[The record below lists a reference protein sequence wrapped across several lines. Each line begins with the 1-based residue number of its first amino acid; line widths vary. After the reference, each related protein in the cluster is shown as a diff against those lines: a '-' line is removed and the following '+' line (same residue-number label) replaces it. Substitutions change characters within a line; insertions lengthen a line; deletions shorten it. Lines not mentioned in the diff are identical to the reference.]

1 MDPGLT
7 LDAGPPQ
14 CRTHAEIR
22 LDADAYR
29 CVGVAVRN
37 RQNQLRP
44 SIPIMTCF
52 HPARAFHELPVLN
65 GVGTRWRKRRWVPAA
80 EPQMS
85 NRKAKSDRVALLL
98 NGPSYTDFDPSYL
111 RPAITAPILNRQLGP
126 SDTGILNDA
135 QIAGIESRL
144 RLTQRQASYW
154 PAVAAALRDVGRRY
168 FHRRTQRQNVGQKI
182 DLKSPEVK
190 RLIEAATPLIQ
201 TLSEVQKREVR
212 QLVRIIGLETV
223 ASHI

>member
-1 MDPGLT
+1 MGI
-7 LDAGPPQ
+7 A
-14 CRTHAEIR
+14 A
-22 LDADAYR
+22 AS
-29 CVGVAVRN
+29 VAVIVTAYAAAGGSASMA
-37 RQNQLRP
+37 Q
-44 SIPIMTCF
+44 
-52 HPARAFHELPVLN
+52 APVPER
-65 GVGTRWRKRRWVPAA
+65 TQISVPAA

-98 NGPSYTDFDPSYL
+98 NGPSYTGFDPSYL
-111 RPAITAPILNRQLGP
+111 RPAITAPILNRQSGP

-144 RLTQRQASYW
+144 RLTKHQASYW

-182 DLKSPEVK
+182 DLNSPEVK

>member
-1 MDPGLT
+1 MGI
-7 LDAGPPQ
+7 A
-14 CRTHAEIR
+14 A
-22 LDADAYR
+22 AS
-29 CVGVAVRN
+29 VAVIVTAYAAGGSAYVA
-37 RQNQLRP
+37 Q
-44 SIPIMTCF
+44 
-52 HPARAFHELPVLN
+52 APVPER
-65 GVGTRWRKRRWVPAA
+65 TQISVPTA

-98 NGPSYTDFDPSYL
+98 NGPSYTGFDPSYL
-111 RPAITAPILNRQLGP
+111 RPAITAPILNRQSGA

-135 QIAGIESRL
+135 QIAGLESRL
-144 RLTQRQASYW
+144 RLTKHQASYW

-182 DLKSPEVK
+182 DVNSPEVK

-201 TLSEVQKREVR
+201 TFSEVQKREVR